1 MGQEIILSLPYAK
14 KGGGKRMDTDSE
26 AILKDVENH
35 DKRKIVLKNIAFAL
49 LEQCK
54 GENLTIKELESVLE
68 TVRYY
73 SAETTL
79 RDGLRLQ

>member
-1 MGQEIILSLPYAK
+1 
-14 KGGGKRMDTDSE
+14 MDMDSE
-26 AILKDVENH
+26 TILKDVENR

-54 GENLTIKELESVLE
+54 GENLTIKVLE

>member
-1 MGQEIILSLPYAK
+1 
-14 KGGGKRMDTDSE
+14 MDTDSE
-26 AILKDVENH
+26 TILKDVENR

-54 GENLTIKELESVLE
+54 GEYVLFLTIKELESVLE

>member
-26 AILKDVENH
+26 AILKDVENR

-54 GENLTIKELESVLE
+54 SENLTIKELESVLE

>member
-1 MGQEIILSLPYAK
+1 
-14 KGGGKRMDTDSE
+14 MDTDSE
-26 AILKDVENH
+26 AILKDVENR

-54 GENLTIKELESVLE
+54 SENLTIKELESVLE

>member
-1 MGQEIILSLPYAK
+1 MEQEIILSLPYAK

-26 AILKDVENH
+26 AILKDVENR

-54 GENLTIKELESVLE
+54 SENLTIKELESVLE

>member
-1 MGQEIILSLPYAK
+1 
-14 KGGGKRMDTDSE
+14 MDTDSE
-26 AILKDVENH
+26 AILKDVENR

-73 SAETTL
+73 SAETTSPRRIKASMNSSERL
-79 RDGLRLQ
+79 RKKP